1 MIKAV
6 FFDIDGTLIN
16 YKMEMPESTK
26 KALKTLRKKGLKV
39 FIATGRNM
47 MQMESLPVSNMHF
60 DGYVTLNGQICLDGD
75 KKMFYETPIE
85 ACDVKKILSLFE
97 QKKIPILIVEEN
109 RMYINMIDD
118 LVRQTQ
124 KEIHMDLPKLGE
136 YRGATIYQFIVHAKE
151 DTAQALL
158 RQLPNCKMTRW
169 HRNGM
174 DIISKKSGKVAG
186 IEQVLK
192 RYGIQKEEI
201 MAFGDGEN
209 DVDMLAY
216 AGIGVAMGNA
226 QNAAKEQA
234 DYITD
239 SVDENGVQNALQYF
253 GIL

>member
-85 ACDVKKILSLFE
+85 ACDVKKMLSLFE

-136 YRGATIYQFIVHAKE
+136 YRG
-151 DTAQALL
+151 
-158 RQLPNCKMTRW
+158 
-169 HRNGM
+169 
-174 DIISKKSGKVAG
+174 
-186 IEQVLK
+186 
-192 RYGIQKEEI
+192 
-201 MAFGDGEN
+201 
-209 DVDMLAY
+209 
-216 AGIGVAMGNA
+216 
-226 QNAAKEQA
+226 
-234 DYITD
+234 
-239 SVDENGVQNALQYF
+239 
-253 GIL
+253 